1 MKTKLNI
8 LLFLIFFA
16 AASGT
21 ASADVEFQGSIKTN
35 DGSTFK
41 GKVMAPTPQREG
53 VLRFEYQGN
62 PVDVKIEKISR
73 ITRQS
78 EGWFQ
83 IVLISGGTYP
93 VTVENE
99 NIYNTFSGPLILTT
113 ELGNVYIKPEKI
125 EEILISHPK

>member
-1 MKTKLNI
+1 MKTKFNI
-8 LLFLIFFA
+8 LLFLICFA

-83 IVLISGGTYP
+83 IVLITGGTYP

-125 EEILISHPK
+125 EEILISHPQ

>member
-1 MKTKLNI
+1 MKTRLKV
-8 LLFLIFFA
+8 LLLLICFA

-41 GKVMAPTPQREG
+41 GAVMAPTPHRDG

-62 PVDVKIEKISR
+62 PVDVNLEKITR
-73 ITRQS
+73 ITRQA

-99 NIYNTFSGPLILTT
+99 NIYNTFSGPLILTN

-125 EEILISHPK
+125 DEIIINHPQ

>member
-1 MKTKLNI
+1 
-8 LLFLIFFA
+8 
-16 AASGT
+16 
-21 ASADVEFQGSIKTN
+21 
-35 DGSTFK
+35 
-41 GKVMAPTPQREG
+41 MAPTPHRDG

-62 PVDVKIEKISR
+62 PVDVNLEKITR
-73 ITRQS
+73 ITRQA

-99 NIYNTFSGPLILTT
+99 NIYNTFSGPLILTN

-125 EEILISHPK
+125 DEIVINHPQ

>member
-1 MKTKLNI
+1 MINPAKVITYVLF
-8 LLFLIFFA
+8 LLFI
-16 AASGT
+16 SGQ
-21 ASADVEFQGSIKTN
+21 AYADVEFQGSIKTD

-41 GKVMAPTPQREG
+41 GNVMAPTPQRDG

-73 ITRQS
+73 ITRQT

-99 NIYNTFSGPLILTT
+99 NIYNTFSGPLIMTN
-113 ELGNVYIKPEKI
+113 ELGNIYIKPEKI
-125 EEILISHPK
+125 EEIVINHPE